1 MTRTNLAA
9 LALIAGV
16 TIAAPAVIS
25 SAADSEMQTAQAQAT
40 AQPPNDQQGQDGMR
54 GMMGREGRG
63 RMGEMRHMMINRSPK
78 ERCEERL
85 ARRAGLIAYTVAKL
99 NLTAQ
104 QKPLWDKLNAS
115 MQSAGDK
122 ERQLCDKLP
131 AEAGS
136 QGQRTI
142 LDRMSGREQFL
153 QARLQAMQQTRP
165 ALEALYNALT
175 PEQKAV
181 VDHPFRRWPNAV
193 IAGSAATKQSRG
205 ASRREIASLRSQI
218 HR

>member
-1 MTRTNLAA
+1 MTRTNIAA
-9 LALIAGV
+9 LALLAGV
-16 TIAAPAVIS
+16 AIAAPTLVC
-25 SAADSEMQTAQAQAT
+25 SAADSETQTAQAQT
-40 AQPPNDQQGQDGMR
+40 PSSPGAQPPSDQQGQDGMR

-63 RMGEMRHMMINRSPK
+63 HMGEMRRMMMNRSPK

-85 ARRAGLIAYTVAKL
+85 ARRAGFIAYTVAKL

-131 AEAGS
+131 AEAGQ
-136 QGQRTI
+136 QGQGTI
-142 LDRMSGREQFL
+142 LDRMSRREQFL

-181 VDHPFRRWPNAV
+181 VDHTFRR
-193 IAGSAATKQSRG
+193 
-205 ASRREIASLRSQI
+205 
-218 HR
+218 

>member
-1 MTRTNLAA
+1 MTRTNIAA
-9 LALIAGV
+9 LALLAGV
-16 TIAAPAVIS
+16 AIAAPTLVC
-25 SAADSEMQTAQAQAT
+25 SAADSETQTAQAQT
-40 AQPPNDQQGQDGMR
+40 PSSPGAQPPNDQQGQEGMR

-63 RMGEMRHMMINRSPK
+63 HMGEVRRMMMNRSPK

-85 ARRAGLIAYTVAKL
+85 ARRAGFIAYTVAKL

-115 MQSAGDK
+115 MQTAGDK

-131 AEAGS
+131 AEAGQ
-136 QGQRTI
+136 QGQGTI
-142 LDRMSGREQFL
+142 LDRMSRREQFL

-175 PEQKAV
+175 PEQKAL
-181 VDHPFRRWPNAV
+181 VDHPFRR
-193 IAGSAATKQSRG
+193 
-205 ASRREIASLRSQI
+205 
-218 HR
+218 

>member
-1 MTRTNLAA
+1 MTRTNIAA
-9 LALIAGV
+9 LALLAGV
-16 TIAAPAVIS
+16 VIAAPTLVC
-25 SAADSEMQTAQAQAT
+25 SAADSETQTAQAQT
-40 AQPPNDQQGQDGMR
+40 PSSPGAQPPNDQQGQDGMR
-54 GMMGREGRG
+54 GLMGREGRG
-63 RMGEMRHMMINRSPK
+63 HMGEMRRMMMNRSPK

-85 ARRAGLIAYTVAKL
+85 ARRAGFIAYTVAKL

-131 AEAGS
+131 AEAGQ
-136 QGQRTI
+136 QGQGTI
-142 LDRMSGREQFL
+142 LDRMSRREQFL

-181 VDHPFRRWPNAV
+181 VDHPFRR
-193 IAGSAATKQSRG
+193 
-205 ASRREIASLRSQI
+205 
-218 HR
+218 

>member
-9 LALIAGV
+9 LALLAGV
-16 TIAAPAVIS
+16 AIAAPAVIS
-25 SAADSEMQTAQAQAT
+25 SAADSEMQTAQAQTT

-63 RMGEMRHMMINRSPK
+63 RMGEMRHMMMNRSPK

-85 ARRAGLIAYTVAKL
+85 ARRAGFIAYTVAKL
-99 NLTAQ
+99 NLTAE
-104 QKPLWDKLNAS
+104 QKPLWDKLNGAI
-115 MQSAGDK
+115 QSAADK
-122 ERQLCDKLP
+122 ERQLCANLP
-131 AEAGS
+131 TQPGPEA
-136 QGQRTI
+136 QGTI
-142 LDRMSGREQFL
+142 LDRMGRREQVL

-181 VDHPFRRWPNAV
+181 VDHPFRR
-193 IAGSAATKQSRG
+193 
-205 ASRREIASLRSQI
+205 
-218 HR
+218 